1 MGHSFS
7 HLLQILQQKKHI
19 FTKDD
24 TNKVIYLGYT
34 VIKSSNLSFDKF
46 LKKEFPNFNLV
57 KLLHELE
64 ATFTP
69 TTRLAISRTIYYQ
82 DTPPK
87 LRVLY
92 KNDFTK
98 DDDALI
104 FDREFVKSAKGIEIN
119 HSYCIIPETHQ
130 KKGLVKTVFKAS
142 LQEYVNMGA
151 KKINVHAGLS
161 GGGHVWARHGF
172 VAIDPSEV
180 KEILDDAQKQL
191 KTSEFAPVKHIFDK
205 YYSDNPDGKT
215 FPMILWAK
223 IDFMKDILRGS
234 DWHGEVDLKNKEQ
247 FTNFM
252 EYVFRK

>member
-1 MGHSFS
+1 
-7 HLLQILQQKKHI
+7 LQPKKHT
-19 FTKDD
+19 FTKAD
-24 TNKVIYLGYT
+24 TLKVVDLGYT
-34 VIKSSNLSFDKF
+34 IIKSSSLSFEKF
-46 LKKEFPNFNLV
+46 LKTEFPDFNLL
-57 KLLHELE
+57 KLLEEVE
-64 ATFTP
+64 ATFTL
-69 TTRLAISRTIYYQ
+69 TTKLSISRTIYYQ

-87 LRVLY
+87 LRILY
-92 KNDFTK
+92 INDYTK
-98 DDDALI
+98 DEEALI
-104 FDREFVKSAKGIEIN
+104 LDREFAKSVKGVEIN
-119 HSYCIIPETHQ
+119 HSYCVIPETHR
-130 KKGLVKTVFKAS
+130 KKGLIKAVFKAS

-172 VAIDPSEV
+172 VAIDPGEV
-180 KEILDDAQKQL
+180 KAILDDAQRHL
-191 KTSEFAPVKHIFDK
+191 KTAEFAPVKHIFDK
-205 YYSDNPDGKT
+205 YYKDYPGGKA

>member
-1 MGHSFS
+1 
-7 HLLQILQQKKHI
+7 LQPKKHPFI
-19 FTKDD
+19 KAD
-24 TNKVIYLGYT
+24 TIKVIDLGYT
-34 VIKSSNLSFDKF
+34 IKSSSPLSFEKF

-57 KLLHELE
+57 KLLEE
-64 ATFTP
+64 VETTFTP
-69 TTRLAISRTIYYQ
+69 TTKLAISRTIYYQ

-92 KNDFTK
+92 INDYTK
-98 DDDALI
+98 DEEALI
-104 FDREFVKSAKGIEIN
+104 FDREFVKSVKGVEIN
-119 HSYCIIPETHQ
+119 HSYCVIPETHQ
-130 KKGLVKTVFKAS
+130 KKGLVKTIFRAS

-172 VAIDPSEV
+172 VAVDRAEV
-180 KEILDDAQKQL
+180 ELILNNAQKRL
-191 KTSEFAPVKHIFDK
+191 KATEFAPVKHIFDK
-205 YYSDNPDGKT
+205 YYKDYPAGKA

>member
-1 MGHSFS
+1 M
-7 HLLQILQQKKHI
+7 QPEKHT
-19 FTKDD
+19 FTKAD
-24 TNKVIYLGYT
+24 TLKVIDLGYSI
-34 VIKSSNLSFDKF
+34 VKSSSLSFEKF
-46 LKKEFPNFNLV
+46 LKTEFPNFNFV
-57 KLLHELE
+57 KLLEEVE

-69 TTRLAISRTIYYQ
+69 TTKLAISRTIYYQ

-92 KNDFTK
+92 INDYAK
-98 DDDALI
+98 DEEALI
-104 FDREFVKSAKGIEIN
+104 FDREFVKSVKGVEIN
-119 HSYCIIPETHQ
+119 HSYCVIPKTHQ
-130 KKGLVKTVFKAS
+130 KEGLVKTIFRAS

-151 KKINVHAGLS
+151 KKINIHAGLS

-172 VAIDPSEV
+172 VAVDPVEV
-180 KEILDDAQKQL
+180 KVILDDAQKRL
-191 KTSEFAPVKHIFDK
+191 KTAEFAPVKHIFDK
-205 YYSDNPDGKT
+205 YYTDNPGGKA
-215 FPMILWAK
+215 FPIILWAK